1 MMDAKTEINKKKYSL
16 RAENLLYSD
25 HPESFWS
32 FWNSDDTMYI
42 EAIYS

>member
-25 HPESFWS
+25 HP
-32 FWNSDDTMYI
+32 WNSDDTMYI